1 MKKPLFERAM
11 AYKKNFPTI
20 SNIAKK
26 KKKLKNLNIKTY
38 ERPKK
43 F

>member
-11 AYKKNFPTI
+11 AYKKIFPTI

-26 KKKLKNLNIKTY
+26 EKLKNLNIKTY